1 MKGTITKN
9 ANTETETVM
18 KDFVEKMYTKRGIIF
33 QEKKKP
39 KPTTK
44 GPKIGHMVESSK
56 KMQKDAARKHK
67 SSHEKILAIEPE
79 PEKKVPEEFQEK
91 ALYYAQETVA
101 LIYDAWQ
108 ADRTTFLLV
117 ICIFMLFVMNW
128 RIGSLQS
135 AVR

>member
-67 SSHEKILAIEPE
+67 SSHEKILTIEPE

-91 ALYYAQETVA
+91 ALYYA
-101 LIYDAWQ
+101 
-108 ADRTTFLLV
+108 
-117 ICIFMLFVMNW
+117 
-128 RIGSLQS
+128 
-135 AVR
+135 

>member
-44 GPKIGHMVESSK
+44 V
-56 KMQKDAARKHK
+56 
-67 SSHEKILAIEPE
+67 
-79 PEKKVPEEFQEK
+79 
-91 ALYYAQETVA
+91 
-101 LIYDAWQ
+101 
-108 ADRTTFLLV
+108 
-117 ICIFMLFVMNW
+117 
-128 RIGSLQS
+128 
-135 AVR
+135 